1 MKIIKYLSLI
11 IAVALTVS
19 CEKHEIVYDAE
30 PTSGMAEF
38 QLHYYVPLSSA
49 AINNITRVD
58 INGKLYANNKAPL
71 NTYSVIPGGTTG
83 RFYAVNPGSV
93 NIKMFLTTKWTKV
106 DSLIYDQ
113 NVNMAAGKQ
122 NVMVHSYTAVPY
134 VFDNGYPYQGN
145 LTEKTDSICWI
156 KFYNMLY
163 ENNASTPTTLRLQY
177 QYIDFRTNLPVN
189 IGGPV
194 AFGESTG
201 WSKVTVVKDN
211 EVSPGSRSM
220 GLRCKV
226 VDQSGAIIG
235 DLQIMNSS
243 GAYVNWTGTL
253 TLAIARRYH
262 HTFAG
267 LRAATTATAGVRVFT
282 AL

>member
-11 IAVALTVS
+11 VAVALAVS

-38 QLHYYVPLSSA
+38 QLHYYVPVTSA
-49 AINNITRVD
+49 AANNITKVE

-71 NTYSVIPGGTTG
+71 NTYNVIPSGTTG
-83 RFYAVNPGSV
+83 RFYAVNPGNV
-93 NIKMFLTTKWTKV
+93 NIKMYQGADMATLV
-106 DSLIYDQ
+106 YDQ
-113 NVNMAAGKQ
+113 SVNMAAGKQ
-122 NVMVHSYTAVPY
+122 NVMVHSFTAVPF
-134 VFDNGYPYQGN
+134 VFDNGYPYEGN
-145 LTEKTDSICWI
+145 LTEITDSTCWI

-177 QYIDFRTNLPVN
+177 QYIDYRTNQPVN

-194 AFGESTG
+194 SFGESTG
-201 WSKVTVVKDN
+201 WSPVTVVKDN
-211 EVSPGSRSM
+211 NVSAGSRSM

-226 VDQSGAIIG
+226 VDASGAIIG
-235 DLQIMNSS
+235 DLQYMNTS
-243 GAYVNWTGTL
+243 GAYVNWTGTQ
-253 TLAIARRYH
+253 TLFIGRRYH

-267 LRAATTATAGVRVFT
+267 LRAATTATAGVRIFT

>member
-11 IAVALTVS
+11 VAVALTVS
-19 CEKHEIVYDAE
+19 CEKHEVVYDAE

-38 QLHYYVPLSSA
+38 QLHYYVPVASA
-49 AINNITRVD
+49 AANNITKVE

-71 NTYSVIPGGTTG
+71 NTYNVIPGGTTG
-83 RFYAVNPGSV
+83 RFYEVNPGNV
-93 NIKMFLTTKWTKV
+93 NIKMYQGTDMATLV
-106 DSLIYDQ
+106 YDQ
-113 NVNMAAGKQ
+113 SVNMSAGKQ
-122 NVMVHSYTAVPY
+122 NVMVHSFTAVPF
-134 VFDNGYPYQGN
+134 VFDNGYPYTGN

-194 AFGESTG
+194 AFGEGTD
-201 WSKVTVVKDN
+201 WAKVTVVKDN
-211 EVSPGSRSM
+211 EVSAGSRSM

-243 GAYVNWTGTL
+243 GAYVNWTGTQ
-253 TLAIARRYH
+253 TLFIGRRYH

-267 LRAATTATAGVRVFT
+267 LRAATTALAGVRIFT

>member
-11 IAVALTVS
+11 VAVALTVS
-19 CEKHEIVYDAE
+19 CEKQEVVYDAE

-38 QLHYYVPLSSA
+38 QLHYYVPVTSA
-49 AINNITRVD
+49 AANNITKVE

-71 NTYSVIPGGTTG
+71 NTYNVIPSGTTG
-83 RFYAVNPGSV
+83 RFYAVNPGNV
-93 NIKMFLTTKWTKV
+93 NIKMYQGTDMATLV
-106 DSLIYDQ
+106 YDQ

-122 NVMVHSYTAVPY
+122 NVMVHSFSAVPY
-134 VFDNGYPYQGN
+134 VFDNDYPYTGN
-145 LTEKTDSICWI
+145 LTEITDSICWI

-177 QYIDFRTNLPVN
+177 QYIDYRTNLPVN

-194 AFGESTG
+194 AFGESTEG
-201 WSKVTVVKDN
+201 WAPVTVVKDN
-211 EVSPGSRSM
+211 PVSGGSRSM

-226 VDQSGAIIG
+226 VDASGAIIG
-235 DLQIMNSS
+235 DLQYMNTS
-243 GAYVNWTGTL
+243 GAYVTWTGTQ
-253 TLAIARRYH
+253 TLVIGRRYH

-267 LRAATTATAGVRVFT
+267 LRAATTATAGVRIFT

>member
-11 IAVALTVS
+11 VAVALTVS
-19 CEKHEIVYDAE
+19 CEKNEVTYDAE

-38 QLHYYVPLSSA
+38 QLHYYVPVTSA
-49 AINNITRVD
+49 AANNITKVL
-58 INGKLYANNKAPL
+58 INNNLYANTKAPL
-71 NTYSVIPGGTTG
+71 NTYNVIPSGTTG
-83 RFYAVNPGSV
+83 RFYAITPGTV
-93 NIKMFLTTKWTKV
+93 NIKMYQGTDMATLV
-106 DSLIYDQ
+106 YDQ
-113 NVNMAAGKQ
+113 NVTMAAGKQ
-122 NVMVHSYTAVPY
+122 NVMVHSFTALPF
-134 VFDNGYPYQGN
+134 VFDNGYPYEGN
-145 LTEKTDSICWI
+145 LTEKTDSACWI

-201 WSKVTVVKDN
+201 WAMVKVVKDN

-226 VDQSGAIIG
+226 VDPSGAIIG
-235 DLQIMNSS
+235 DLTYMNSS
-243 GAYVNWTGTL
+243 GAYVSWTGTL